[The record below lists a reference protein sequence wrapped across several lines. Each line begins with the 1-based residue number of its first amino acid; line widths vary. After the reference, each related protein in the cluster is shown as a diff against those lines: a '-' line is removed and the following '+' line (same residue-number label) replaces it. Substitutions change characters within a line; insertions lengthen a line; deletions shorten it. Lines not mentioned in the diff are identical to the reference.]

1 MEYDEGQIRNK
12 VKVSLIRNKKKESS
26 SKKKNANA
34 SKSNIKG

>member
-26 SKKKNANA
+26 SKKKKNA

>member
-26 SKKKNANA
+26 SKKNSNA

>member
-26 SKKKNANA
+26 SKKKKMQMQVKA
-34 SKSNIKG
+34 I

>member
-12 VKVSLIRNKKKESS
+12 VKVNLIRNKKKESS

>member
-26 SKKKNANA
+26 SKKKMQMQVKA
-34 SKSNIKG
+34 I